1 MALPAIFDSVVNA
14 PKPQKIV
21 AGAFGLAVIG
31 AAAYFLL
38 LSPLEGRVSAL
49 RAQSAS
55 IDRELAQSRAMVADL
70 VRFRREAAEL
80 EGQLAALKDR
90 LPGEREMPTF
100 YRTLSDAGIQAGL
113 AISLFQPRVA
123 SIRDYYSEIP
133 ISVTAEGTYHQLGEF
148 FERLA
153 KLPRVVNVNDLKLSG
168 LRAGRSPMRA
178 ELTLMTYQYRPVG
191 SPPAPKAP
199 GKK

>member
-1 MALPAIFDSVVNA
+1 MALPAIFDPVVNA

-38 LSPLEGRVSAL
+38 LSPLEGHVSAL
-49 RAQSAS
+49 RAQAS
-55 IDRELAQSRAMVADL
+55 SLDRELVQSRALVEDL
-70 VRFRREAAEL
+70 ARFRREAAQL
-80 EGQLAALKDR
+80 ERQLATLKDR
-90 LPGEREMPTF
+90 LPGEREMPIF

-191 SPPAPKAP
+191 SPPAPKTP

>member
-1 MALPAIFDSVVNA
+1 MALPAIFDPVVNA
-14 PKPQKIV
+14 PKPQKLV

-38 LSPLEGRVSAL
+38 LSPLESRVSAL
-49 RAQSAS
+49 RAQVSS
-55 IDRELAQSRAMVADL
+55 LDRELVQSRAQIADL
-70 VRFRREAAEL
+70 ARFRREAADL

-90 LPGEREMPTF
+90 LPGEREMPVF

-113 AISLFQPRVA
+113 AISLFQPRDA

-133 ISVTAEGTYHQLGEF
+133 ISVNAEGTYHQLGEF

-153 KLPRVVNVNDLKLSG
+153 KLPRVVNVNELKLSG

-178 ELTLMTYQYRPVG
+178 G
-191 SPPAPKAP
+191 
-199 GKK
+199 

>member
-21 AGAFGLAVIG
+21 AGAFGLAVI
-31 AAAYFLL
+31 AAGAYFLL

>member
-1 MALPAIFDSVVNA
+1 MALPAIFDPIVNA
-14 PKPQKIV
+14 PKPQKAV

-70 VRFRREAAEL
+70 ARFRREAAEL

-123 SIRDYYSEIP
+123 SVRDYYSEIP
-133 ISVTAEGTYHQLGEF
+133 ISVNAEGTYHQLGEF

-153 KLPRVVNVNDLKLSG
+153 KLPRVVNVNDLRLSG

>member
-21 AGAFGLAVIG
+21 AGAFGLAVI
-31 AAAYFLL
+31 AAGAYFLL

-90 LPGEREMPTF
+90 LPGEREMPIF

-113 AISLFQPRVA
+113 AISLFQPRDA
-123 SIRDYYSEIP
+123 SIKDYYSEIP
-133 ISVTAEGTYHQLGEF
+133 I
-148 FERLA
+148 
-153 KLPRVVNVNDLKLSG
+153 
-168 LRAGRSPMRA
+168 
-178 ELTLMTYQYRPVG
+178 
-191 SPPAPKAP
+191 
-199 GKK
+199 

>member
-1 MALPAIFDSVVNA
+1 MALPAIFDPLVNA

-21 AGAFGLAVIG
+21 AGAFGLAVI
-31 AAAYFLL
+31 AAGAYFLL

-113 AISLFQPRVA
+113 AISLFQPRNA

-191 SPPAPKAP
+191 SPPAPKTP